1 MNKTF
6 SYYVEKFIGFIVG
19 VGSAVLVYKSWT
31 VCSFIC
37 TSNFFDKII
46 TISTTLFGFL
56 LTVLT
61 LIVQSSSAVISNMKK
76 RGSYKRLIS
85 FNKNIVLLSAIVC
98 ILSLVLNS
106 TTQKINTDDVSR
118 TIKILSLINFSLFL
132 WAVTDTFIF
141 VFIFYKLLISE
152 TES

>member
-1 MNKTF
+1 MSKTF
-6 SYYVEKFIGFIVG
+6 AYYLEKYLGFLIGTA
-19 VGSAVLVYKSWT
+19 GSLFVYNNWT
-31 VCSFIC
+31 LCSFMC
-37 TSNFFDKII
+37 TSNFFDKVI

-61 LIVQSSSAVISNMKK
+61 LIVQSTSEVILSMKK
-76 RGSYKRLIS
+76 HGSYKRLIL

-106 TTQKINTDDVSR
+106 TTQKIGIDISVG
-118 TIKILSLINFSLFL
+118 IKIVSLINFSLFL
-132 WAVTDTFIF
+132 WAVVDTFIF

-152 TES
+152 TGA